1 MGEAYIWNLKFMLVV
16 VGSEPTG
23 NSLSHSE
30 KVFNSF
36 IGIIKRVWTFT
47 FHRWAAIVG
56 ECYRRFCLQF
66 TVKKKKYSIGKLLTH
81 QTLYRENHIN
91 FKTTV

>member
-1 MGEAYIWNLKFMLVV
+1 MGEAYIWNLNFMLVV
-16 VGSEPTG
+16 VSSEPTG

-36 IGIIKRVWTFT
+36 IGIINKVWTFT

-66 TVKKKKYSIGKLLTH
+66 TVKKKKKILHRQVIDTSNSLQGKSYKL
-81 QTLYRENHIN
+81 
-91 FKTTV
+91 